1 MRKVVLFIIFAQFL
15 FANQIGISLNSGKY
29 GSVDTFRLGV
39 SKAFDEPIYSGDIV
53 ALNGFHEV
61 GFSYFSSEH
70 NNIKAISYS
79 PVFTLDFVSFDIA
92 SFKPYLEG
100 AIGVAYLSDTKID
113 NKDLSTRF
121 QFEDRVGIGLKNRNL
136 NFYLRFMHYST
147 AGIKEPNDGLN
158 STMVGFS
165 YRF

>member
-121 QFEDRVGIGLKNRNL
+121 QFEDRVGVGLKNRNL
-136 NFYLRFMHYST
+136 NFY
-147 AGIKEPNDGLN
+147 
-158 STMVGFS
+158 S
-165 YRF
+165 YVYKS

>member
-1 MRKVVLFIIFAQFL
+1 M
-15 FANQIGISLNSGKY
+15 
-29 GSVDTFRLGV
+29 
-39 SKAFDEPIYSGDIV
+39 
-53 ALNGFHEV
+53 
-61 GFSYFSSEH
+61 
-70 NNIKAISYS
+70 
-79 PVFTLDFVSFDIA
+79 DFVSFDIA

-136 NFYLRFMHYST
+136 NFYLRFMHYSNS
-147 AGIKEPNDGLN
+147 GIKEPNDGLN